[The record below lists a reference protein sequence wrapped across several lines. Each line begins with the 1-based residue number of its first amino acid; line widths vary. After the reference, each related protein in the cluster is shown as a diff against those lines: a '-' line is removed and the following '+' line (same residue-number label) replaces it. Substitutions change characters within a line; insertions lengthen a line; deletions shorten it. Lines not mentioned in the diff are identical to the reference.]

1 MVMKMRS
8 GQKEG
13 KLPGWPDPGEMV
25 KDGLKGSK
33 GREVVREEEG
43 TDMSETAGDGTAG
56 EIDGCGE
63 RAPETGKAVR
73 DVRNDQRASMSKR
86 D

>member
-1 MVMKMRS
+1 MAGGARS
-8 GQKEG
+8 RRDGQR
-13 KLPGWPDPGEMV
+13 WSEMV
-25 KDGLKGSK
+25 KRQRGGQ
-33 GREVVREEEG
+33 REEG
-43 TDMSETAGDGTAG
+43 TDMSETAGDGPAG

-63 RAPETGKAVR
+63 RAPARGRAIR

>member
-1 MVMKMRS
+1 M
-8 GQKEG
+8 
-13 KLPGWPDPGEMV
+13 
-25 KDGLKGSK
+25 GL
-33 GREVVREEEG
+33 EEEG
-43 TDMSETAGDGTAG
+43 TDMSETDGDGTAG
-56 EIDGCGE
+56 ETDGCGE